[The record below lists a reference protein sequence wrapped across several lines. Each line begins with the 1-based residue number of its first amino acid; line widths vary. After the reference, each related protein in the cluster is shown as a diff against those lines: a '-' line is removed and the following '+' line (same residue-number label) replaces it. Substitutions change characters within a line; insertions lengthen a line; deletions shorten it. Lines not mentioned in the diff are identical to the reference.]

1 MVQGI
6 HRSARRG
13 VGCSGDFVTS
23 TRKQFGQHVGFMTRM
38 ATAPISWGICEV
50 PGWGVQ
56 LPVERVLSEMAAMG
70 FPSTELG
77 SEGYLPSSPDEL
89 CSVLEPHGLGL
100 LAAFV
105 PAIVHDPAEVD
116 ETLRRM
122 TEMAELLQAV
132 GATYFNT
139 SPVTTWDWG
148 PRRELT
154 AAEWDHTWTM
164 FDRIEEI
171 TEAHGLT
178 QVLHE
183 HVGTI
188 VETKEEIQRVVDN
201 SPIRFVLDTAHFAVG
216 GYDPVDFA
224 KNHSDRVGLV
234 HIKDCD
240 LAVAEKLNASELS
253 LMEAVQGGIFPS
265 VGQGDLYIDEVIRT
279 LEASGYNG
287 WYVLEQ
293 DVAITG
299 DLPGD
304 GAGPI
309 EGVRESVEYLKGLE
323 EQLAA

>member
-1 MVQGI
+1 MCL
-6 HRSARRG
+6 RRTDQF
-13 VGCSGDFVTS
+13 SLPRVTEVS
-23 TRKQFGQHVGFMTRM
+23 FMSFMSRM

-50 PGWGVQ
+50 PGWGAQ
-56 LPVERVLSEMAAMG
+56 MPVERVLSEMAAMG

-77 SEGYLPSSPDEL
+77 SEGYLPSNPEGL
-89 CSVLEPHGLGL
+89 RSVLGPHDLDL

-105 PAIVHDPAEVD
+105 PVIVHDPSEVD

-139 SPVTTWDWG
+139 SPVTSWDWG

-154 AAEWDHTWTM
+154 AGEWDHTWMM

-171 TEAHGLT
+171 AEAHGLT

-188 VETKEEIQRVVDN
+188 VETKDEIQRVVDN
-201 SPIRFVLDTAHFAVG
+201 SSIRFVLDTAHFAVG
-216 GYDPVDFA
+216 GYDPVDFV
-224 KNHSDRVGLV
+224 KNHADRVGLV

-240 LAVAEKLNASELS
+240 LSVAARLNNGEIS
-253 LMEAVQGGIFPS
+253 LMEAVQGGIFPT
-265 VGQGDLYIDEVIRT
+265 VGHGDLDIDGVIST
-279 LEASGYNG
+279 LEDSGFDG

-299 DLPGD
+299 DMPAV

-309 EGVRESVEYLKGLE
+309 EGVRESLNYLKKLDE
-323 EQLAA
+323 RLAA

>member
-1 MVQGI
+1 M
-6 HRSARRG
+6 
-13 VGCSGDFVTS
+13 
-23 TRKQFGQHVGFMTRM
+23 GFMQRM

-50 PGWGVQ
+50 PGWGIQ
-56 LPVERVLSEMAAMG
+56 LPVERVLSEMSAMG

-77 SEGYLPSSPDEL
+77 SDGYLPSDPEEL
-89 CSVLEPHGLGL
+89 RSVLGQHNLGL

-105 PAIVHDPAEVD
+105 PAVVHDPVEAD

-122 TEMAELLQAV
+122 TEMAELLQTT

-139 SPVTTWDWG
+139 APVTTWDWA

-154 AAEWDHTWTM
+154 ASEWDHSWEM
-164 FDRIEEI
+164 FARIEEI
-171 TEAHGLT
+171 TEAHGLI

-183 HVGTI
+183 HYGTI

-201 SPIRFVLDTAHFAVG
+201 SAIRFVLDTAHFAVG

-224 KNHSDRVGLV
+224 SAHPERVGLV

-240 LAVAEKLNASELS
+240 LGVAAKLNDGELT
-253 LMEAVQGGIFPS
+253 LMEAVQAGIFPS
-265 VGQGDLYIDEVIRT
+265 VGRGDLDIDSVIGS
-279 LEASGYNG
+279 LEKSGYSG

-299 DLPGD
+299 DEPVAGS
-304 GAGPI
+304 GPI
-309 EGVRESVEYLKGLE
+309 EGVCESVDYLKALE
-323 EQLAA
+323 GRLAA

>member
-1 MVQGI
+1 
-6 HRSARRG
+6 
-13 VGCSGDFVTS
+13 
-23 TRKQFGQHVGFMTRM
+23 MTRM

-50 PGWGVQ
+50 PGWGAQ
-56 LPVERVLSEMAAMG
+56 LPVQRVLSEMAAMG

-77 SEGYLPSSPDEL
+77 SEGYLPSNPQEL
-89 CSVLEPHGLGL
+89 RSVLEPHGLGL

-105 PAIVHDPAEVD
+105 PAVVHDPAQVD

-122 TEMAELLQAV
+122 TEMAELLQGV

-139 SPVTTWDWG
+139 SPVTSWDWG

-154 AAEWDHTWTM
+154 AAEWDHAWVM

-188 VETKEEIQRVVDN
+188 VETKDEIQRVVDN

-216 GYDPVDFA
+216 GFDPVDFA
-224 KNHSDRVGLV
+224 KNHPDRVGLV

-240 LAVAEKLNASELS
+240 LSVAGRLNEGEIS

-265 VGQGDLYIDEVIRT
+265 VGQGDLDIDEVISS
-279 LEASGYNG
+279 LEGTGYSG

-299 DLPGD
+299 DLPGE

-323 EQLAA
+323 ERIAA

>member
-1 MVQGI
+1 
-6 HRSARRG
+6 
-13 VGCSGDFVTS
+13 
-23 TRKQFGQHVGFMTRM
+23 MTRM

-50 PGWGVQ
+50 PGWGAQ
-56 LPVERVLSEMAAMG
+56 LPVQRVLSEMAAMG

-77 SEGYLPSSPDEL
+77 SEGYLPSNPQEL
-89 CSVLEPHGLGL
+89 RSVLEPHGLGL

-105 PAIVHDPAEVD
+105 PAVVHDPGEAD

-122 TEMAELLQAV
+122 TEMAELLKAV

-139 SPVTTWDWG
+139 SPVTSWDWG

-154 AAEWDHTWTM
+154 NAEWEHAWIM

-188 VETKEEIQRVVDN
+188 VETKDEIQRVVDN

-224 KNHSDRVGLV
+224 KNHPDRVGLV

-240 LAVAEKLNASELS
+240 LSVAGRLNEGEIS

-265 VGQGDLYIDEVIRT
+265 VGQGDLDIDEVISS
-279 LEASGYNG
+279 LEGTGYSG

-299 DLPGD
+299 DLPGE

-323 EQLAA
+323 ERIAA

>member
-1 MVQGI
+1 M
-6 HRSARRG
+6 
-13 VGCSGDFVTS
+13 
-23 TRKQFGQHVGFMTRM
+23 GFMKRM

-56 LPVERVLSEMAAMG
+56 MPVGRVLKEMAAMG

-77 SEGYLPSSPDEL
+77 SEGYLPSDPSEL
-89 CSVLEPHGLGL
+89 RSVLEPHGLSL

-105 PAIVHDPAEVD
+105 PAIVHDPAEAN
-116 ETLRRM
+116 ETLQRM

-139 SPVTTWDWG
+139 SPVTTWSWG
-148 PRRELT
+148 PRRPLT
-154 AAEWDHTWTM
+154 TAEWDHSWLM
-164 FDRIEEI
+164 FERIEEI
-171 TEAHGLT
+171 AVAHGLT

-188 VETKEEIQRVVDN
+188 VETKDEIQRVVDN
-201 SPIRFVLDTAHFAVG
+201 SQIKFVLDTAHFAVG
-216 GYDPVDFA
+216 GYNPVDFA
-224 KNHSDRVGLV
+224 KNHPDRVGLV

-240 LAVAEKLNASELS
+240 LSVADRLNQGELS
-253 LMEAVQGGIFPS
+253 LMEAVQTGIFPS
-265 VGQGDLYIDEVIRT
+265 VGQGDLDIDGVIGS
-279 LEASGYNG
+279 LETWGYDG

-299 DLPGD
+299 DLPGE

-309 EGVRESVEYLKGLE
+309 EGVRESVNYLKGLE
-323 EQLAA
+323 ERLAV

>member
-1 MVQGI
+1 M
-6 HRSARRG
+6 
-13 VGCSGDFVTS
+13 
-23 TRKQFGQHVGFMTRM
+23 GFMQRM

-50 PGWGVQ
+50 PGWGIQ
-56 LPVERVLSEMAAMG
+56 LPVDRVLSEMSEMG

-77 SEGYLPSSPDEL
+77 SDGYLPSDPEEL
-89 CSVLEPHGLGL
+89 RSVLGQHELGL

-105 PAIVHDPAEVD
+105 PAVVHHPAEAD

-122 TEMAELLQAV
+122 ADMAELLQSS

-139 SPVTTWDWG
+139 APVTTWDWA

-154 AAEWDHTWTM
+154 AAEWDHSWDM
-164 FDRIEEI
+164 FARIEEI
-171 TEAHGLT
+171 TEAHGLI

-183 HVGTI
+183 HYGTI

-201 SPIRFVLDTAHFAVG
+201 SAIRFVLDTAHFAVG

-224 KNHSDRVGLV
+224 TAHPDRVGLV

-240 LAVAEKLNASELS
+240 LAVAQRLNDGEIS
-253 LMEAVQGGIFPS
+253 LMDAVQAGIFPS
-265 VGQGDLYIDEVIRT
+265 VGRGDLDIDSVIGS
-279 LEASGYNG
+279 LEKSGYSG

-299 DLPGD
+299 DEPVAGS
-304 GAGPI
+304 GPI
-309 EGVRESVEYLKGLE
+309 EGVRESVNYLKALE
-323 EQLAA
+323 GRLAA